1 MRESGAV
8 GFGTTRL
15 IWLYST
21 QSYGPS
27 HKTACLIS
35 QAIDMTV
42 MKESPITLRRVLRAL
57 GPGVTT
63 GAADDDPSGVAT
75 YSIAGAQLGMSLLWT
90 AWLTWPLMAAVQMMC
105 ARIGMVTGM
114 GLAGAFRA
122 KFPRWVVGGLALA
135 LLIANT
141 INIASDLAGM
151 ADAAAMLGGGPP
163 HIYVV
168 VFGAG
173 ICLATVW
180 LRYHQIANVLKWLAL
195 VLAAYIV
202 TAFVLKPDWTSVA
215 RAFITPTWPSSH
227 MVWATIV
234 AILGTTISP
243 YLFFWQAGQEVE
255 EEKAMGRRILID
267 REGATKDEITDRRI
281 DITLGTL
288 FSNVVMFFIILTTA
302 LTLHK
307 AGLTQITSTKQAAE
321 ALRPLAGDLAYW
333 LFTLGIVGTGLLAI
347 PTLAGSAAYAFAET
361 FNWAYGLDH
370 KLNQARAFYG
380 VFILATACGVAL
392 NFIGVNPYKALF
404 WTAVI
409 NGLLAPFLLVGIL
422 LVANDRKIMRGQSGS
437 LFTRSVVTVTTV
449 VMFGAAIGM
458 FVL

>member
-1 MRESGAV
+1 
-8 GFGTTRL
+8 
-15 IWLYST
+15 
-21 QSYGPS
+21 
-27 HKTACLIS
+27 
-35 QAIDMTV
+35 
-42 MKESPITLRRVLRAL
+42 MKKSAPITLRRILRSL

-75 YSIAGAQLGMSLLWT
+75 YSIAGAQLGTSLLWT
-90 AWLTWPLMAAVQMMC
+90 AWLTWPLMAAVQMLC
-105 ARIGMVTGM
+105 ARIGMVTGV

-122 KFPRWVVGGLALA
+122 KFPRWLVGVLALA

-151 ADAAAMLGGGPP
+151 ADAAEMLGAGPSRL
-163 HIYVV
+163 YVV
-168 VFGAG
+168 LFGAG

-195 VLAAYIV
+195 VLFAYII
-202 TAFVLKPDWTSVA
+202 TAFVVKPDWAQVL
-215 RAFITPTWPSSH
+215 RAFATPTWPSGH
-227 MVWATIV
+227 QAWATVV

-255 EEKAMGRRILID
+255 EEKAMGRRMRIQ
-267 REGATKDEITDRRI
+267 REGATTDEITDRRI

-307 AGLTQITSTKQAAE
+307 AGLTNISSTKQAAE
-321 ALRPLAGDLAYW
+321 ALRPLAGDMAYL

-347 PTLAGSAAYAFAET
+347 PTLAGSAAYGLAET
-361 FNWAYGLDH
+361 FQWAYGLDN
-370 KLNQARAFYG
+370 KLRQARAFYG
-380 VFILATACGVAL
+380 VFILSIAAGIGID
-392 NFIGVNPYKALF
+392 FIGIDPMKAMF
-404 WTAVI
+404 GTAVI

-422 LVANDRKIMRGQSGS
+422 LVANDKKIMRGQCGS
-437 LFTRSVVTVTTV
+437 LFTRAVVTLTTIL
-449 VMFGAAIGM
+449 MFCAAIAL
-458 FVL
+458 FVF